1 MWVAYMHLYSFDI
14 RVISVLGDLH
24 LFGQVCFWL
33 TGLVIFGRCVLSLPL
48 NLFHFELWSPPA

>member
-1 MWVAYMHLYSFDI
+1 MHLYSFDI